1 MSRDVTKT
9 DPAGTQLVQ
18 PSPPDARTVLRQFE
32 KVTLVG
38 AGTLGI
44 SWAALFLGH
53 GLQVC
58 VNDPRPDIEDRVTDG
73 LRRLTP
79 TLDTLGLDTRR
90 IAQRVE
96 FESAIDRAVEEADV
110 IQESGPEDLALKRE
124 LFARIGRA
132 MRPTALV
139 LSSTALTHERCPRR
153 WSRCLT

>member
-1 MSRDVTKT
+1 MSRDVTNT

-53 GLQVC
+53 GLQVY

-73 LRRLTP
+73 LRQLTP
-79 TLDTLGLDTRR
+79 TLDTLGLDTR
-90 IAQRVE
+90 
-96 FESAIDRAVEEADV
+96 
-110 IQESGPEDLALKRE
+110 
-124 LFARIGRA
+124 
-132 MRPTALV
+132 
-139 LSSTALTHERCPRR
+139 
-153 WSRCLT
+153 